1 MLGKLSELAEQT
13 ASSVSR
19 RQFLG
24 RLGRRALACALA
36 AGALLSFPDD
46 TQAAPKACGL
56 ESDIYCR
63 GLAAGAYCQI
73 GTTPGTCV
81 GAPSCYCRPSPPRRG
96 GRRR

>member
-1 MLGKLSELAEQT
+1 MFERMNRLAEQAAT
-13 ASSVSR
+13 GASR

-24 RLGRRALACALA
+24 GIGRRALACALA
-36 AGALLSFPDD
+36 ATALLSLPDD
-46 TQAAPKACGL
+46 TDAAPKSCGQ

-96 GRRR
+96 GGRR